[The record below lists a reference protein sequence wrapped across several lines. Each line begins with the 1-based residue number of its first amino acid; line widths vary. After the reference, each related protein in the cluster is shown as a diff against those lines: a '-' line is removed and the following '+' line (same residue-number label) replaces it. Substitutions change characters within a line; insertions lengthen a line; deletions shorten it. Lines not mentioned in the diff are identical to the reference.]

1 MSSEAGK
8 SDLSAPSRIETVNG
22 ILEGRGLGS
31 IRVRSPSATVALSH
45 GRCSTPR
52 SDAAGKSVLPAS
64 TLAKVG
70 FPHSLLRGGDEDHI
84 DMRRHF
90 ETDLQG
96 VIPIRVSSTKRS
108 VALSIA
114 RPLRPRGGWM

>member
-22 ILEGRGLGS
+22 ILKGRGLGS
-31 IRVRSPSATVALSH
+31 IRERSPRATVALSH

-70 FPHSLLRGGDEDHI
+70 FPHRGGDEDHI